1 MTKKDEFTY
10 DVRITDRH
18 LKEGTITKKEF
29 DKYIAG
35 LPDVEDKGEPLVFD
49 DEIEEASAEEAS
61 AEEQEEAQEDE
72 AV

>member
-49 DEIEEASAEEAS
+49 DEIEEASAEE
-61 AEEQEEAQEDE
+61 QEEAQEDE

>member
-29 DKYIAG
+29 DKHIAG

-49 DEIEEASAEEAS
+49 DEIEEASAEE
-61 AEEQEEAQEDE
+61 QEEAQEDE